1 MSREDVEKWDEG
13 EFPKSFDRKS
23 PGNTHVI
30 NLCDEEAVQRAL
42 DALENEIGSGSGRAF
57 DGLCREMAESDL
69 HPKPSVDTQAEA
81 NSLMNMLKL
90 KWVSPYDVN
99 PYHNFKSILGQ
110 NVVNWFNPFV
120 EPELK
125 GEGMA
130 FEIRDDIVTAT
141 EINKLTEPFKPQP
154 PKMITDTLGDTAEQR
169 LEDQPETG
177 DRSVSH
183 NHPSAALTEAALSQH
198 ANNGQR
204 AFNLNNQQAQVSAM
218 QQPDVE
224 QDEDISESA
233 VDEAYP
239 PEQVPTSRPGSVKG
253 GNTGSQQSSKQS
265 SLMMA
270 QNGAPSVS
278 DGDNL
283 SMRDS
288 HRMQVVGNPL
298 ASTPGPHGQSG
309 ASGSKSPSCR
319 VLGEGSEIAGSA
331 TDRMSGMGGIAQD
344 EQQQVLVGMTQASA
358 SSSSAQIVNSAQ
370 QGLGGLGLDAQGNE
384 VALNFQDPTGQL
396 VDKEKICFG
405 ERLNIEDVEQS
416 PVEGGEKKVDKSHL
430 RVRVE
435 PGQAMSEV
443 LDDATRIMNDGS
455 AYASA
460 MLARFGMMMGQK
472 EIASKGVM

>member
-1 MSREDVEKWDEG
+1 
-13 EFPKSFDRKS
+13 
-23 PGNTHVI
+23 
-30 NLCDEEAVQRAL
+30 
-42 DALENEIGSGSGRAF
+42 
-57 DGLCREMAESDL
+57 
-69 HPKPSVDTQAEA
+69 
-81 NSLMNMLKL
+81 
-90 KWVSPYDVN
+90 
-99 PYHNFKSILGQ
+99 
-110 NVVNWFNPFV
+110 
-120 EPELK
+120 
-125 GEGMA
+125 
-130 FEIRDDIVTAT
+130 
-141 EINKLTEPFKPQP
+141 
-154 PKMITDTLGDTAEQR
+154 
-169 LEDQPETG
+169 
-177 DRSVSH
+177 
-183 NHPSAALTEAALSQH
+183 
-198 ANNGQR
+198 
-204 AFNLNNQQAQVSAM
+204 
-218 QQPDVE
+218 
-224 QDEDISESA
+224 
-233 VDEAYP
+233 
-239 PEQVPTSRPGSVKG
+239 
-253 GNTGSQQSSKQS
+253 
-265 SLMMA
+265 MA

-283 SMRDS
+283 SMRDN

-319 VLGEGSEIAGSA
+319 VLGEGSEVFGSA

-344 EQQQVLVGMTQASA
+344 EQQQHVLVGMTQSSS
-358 SSSSAQIVNSAQ
+358 SSSSAQIVNGQPVGSGQ